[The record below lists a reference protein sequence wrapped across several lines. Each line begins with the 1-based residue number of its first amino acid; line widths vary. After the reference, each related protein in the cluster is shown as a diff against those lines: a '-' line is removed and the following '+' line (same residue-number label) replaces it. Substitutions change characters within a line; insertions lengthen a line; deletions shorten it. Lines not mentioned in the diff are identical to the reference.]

1 LFRYTWRS
9 LKALLRDWN
18 SIFLRSFVFP
28 SYWHAAAV
36 LDRGIKYLLTYP
48 MRIFLAE
55 DEPGISG
62 FIKDGLEEEGFAV
75 DISTNG
81 REALEMV
88 RYNLDDYDIILLDWM
103 LPGVSGIDICRSIRK
118 ENKEVPIIFL
128 TAKDTVDDTVF
139 GLEAGANDYL
149 KKPFAF
155 EELLAR
161 IRVLLR
167 NKTGAQNIFEAGDI
181 RLDLE
186 AHQVTKNGRPID
198 LTQKEF
204 ALLEY
209 LLRNKGKVC
218 RRTRIIEKIWDI
230 HFDKDTSVIDVF
242 INGLRKKLDRQ
253 GTGSFVQTIRGV
265 GYRVNDDV

>member
-1 LFRYTWRS
+1 
-9 LKALLRDWN
+9 
-18 SIFLRSFVFP
+18 
-28 SYWHAAAV
+28 
-36 LDRGIKYLLTYP
+36 

-55 DEPGISG
+55 DEAAIAG
-62 FIKDGLEEEGFAV
+62 FLKEGLEEEGFAV
-75 DISTNG
+75 DVAING
-81 REALEMV
+81 KVALEMAMM
-88 RYNLDDYDIILLDWM
+88 NLNEYDIMLLDWM
-103 LPGVSGIDICRSIRK
+103 MPGVSGIEICRAVRK
-118 ENKEVPIIFL
+118 ENKTIPIIFL

-167 NKTGAQNIFEAGDI
+167 NKAGEQTIFETGNLVLNTD
-181 RLDLE
+181 
-186 AHQVTKNGRPID
+186 AHTVTKSGVLIE

-209 LLRNKGKVC
+209 LLRNKGKVS
-218 RRTRIIEKIWDI
+218 RRSRIIEKIWDI

-242 INGLRKKLDRQ
+242 INSLRKKLD
-253 GTGSFVQTIRGV
+253 TKNAPSFIQTIRGV
-265 GYRVNDDV
+265 GYRVNDN

>member
-1 LFRYTWRS
+1 
-9 LKALLRDWN
+9 
-18 SIFLRSFVFP
+18 
-28 SYWHAAAV
+28 
-36 LDRGIKYLLTYP
+36 
-48 MRIFLAE
+48 
-55 DEPGISG
+55 
-62 FIKDGLEEEGFAV
+62 
-75 DISTNG
+75 
-81 REALEMV
+81 
-88 RYNLDDYDIILLDWM
+88 
-103 LPGVSGIDICRSIRK
+103 SIRK
-118 ENKEVPIIFL
+118 KNTSVPVIFL

-139 GLEAGANDYL
+139 ALEAGANDYL

-167 NKTGAQNIFEAGDI
+167 NKSGEQHIFEAGNI
-181 RLDLE
+181 QLNTE
-186 AHQVTKNGRPID
+186 AHQVTKNGLPVE

-242 INGLRKKLDRQ
+242 INALRKKLD
-253 GTGSFVQTIRGV
+253 TGEKESFIQTIRGV
-265 GYRVNDDV
+265 GYRVNSEP

>member
-1 LFRYTWRS
+1 
-9 LKALLRDWN
+9 
-18 SIFLRSFVFP
+18 
-28 SYWHAAAV
+28 
-36 LDRGIKYLLTYP
+36 

-55 DEPGISG
+55 DETAIAG
-62 FIKDGLEEEGFAV
+62 FLKKGLEEEGFAV
-75 DISTNG
+75 DVALNG
-81 REALEMV
+81 RTALEMV
-88 RYNLDDYDIILLDWM
+88 LSNLNEYDIILLDWM
-103 LPGVSGIDICRSIRK
+103 LPGVSGIEICRSIRK
-118 ENKEVPIIFL
+118 ENNSIPVIFL

-167 NKTGAQNIFEAGDI
+167 NKTGEQTVFKTGNIVLNTEVHI
-181 RLDLE
+181 
-186 AHQVTKNGRPID
+186 VTRNGETID

-218 RRTRIIEKIWDI
+218 RRSRIIEKIWDI

-242 INGLRKKLDRQ
+242 INALRKKLD
-253 GTGSFVQTIRGV
+253 TKNTASFIQTIRGV
-265 GYRVNDDV
+265 GYRVNDL

>member
-1 LFRYTWRS
+1 
-9 LKALLRDWN
+9 
-18 SIFLRSFVFP
+18 
-28 SYWHAAAV
+28 
-36 LDRGIKYLLTYP
+36 
-48 MRIFLAE
+48 MRILLAE
-55 DEPGISG
+55 DESAIAG
-62 FIKDGLEEEGFAV
+62 FIKEGLEEEGFAV
-75 DISTNG
+75 DVAGNG
-81 REALEMV
+81 RQALTMAMDFIDE
-88 RYNLDDYDIILLDWM
+88 YDIYLLDWM
-103 LPGVSGIDICRSIRK
+103 LPGVSGIEICRSIRK
-118 ENKEVPIIFL
+118 ENKTVPIIFL

-139 GLEAGANDYL
+139 ALESGANDYL

-167 NKTGAQNIFEAGDI
+167 NKDGEQNIFKKEDI
-181 RLDLE
+181 NLNTE
-186 AHQVTKNGRPID
+186 VHQVTKAGLPVE

-242 INGLRKKLDRQ
+242 INSLRKKLDSP
-253 GTGSFVQTIRGV
+253 GKESFIQTIRGV
-265 GYRVNDDV
+265 GYRVNEHS

>member
-1 LFRYTWRS
+1 
-9 LKALLRDWN
+9 
-18 SIFLRSFVFP
+18 
-28 SYWHAAAV
+28 
-36 LDRGIKYLLTYP
+36 

-55 DEPGISG
+55 DETAIAG
-62 FIKDGLEEEGFAV
+62 FLKEGLEEEGFAV
-75 DISTNG
+75 DLATNG
-81 REALEMV
+81 RNAFEMV
-88 RYNLDDYDIILLDWM
+88 MTNLNEYDIILLDWM
-103 LPGVSGIDICRSIRK
+103 MPGVSGIEICRAIRK
-118 ENKEVPIIFL
+118 ENKTIPVIFL

-161 IRVLLR
+161 IKVLLR
-167 NKTGAQNIFEAGDI
+167 NETGEQNIFETGSIVLNTD
-181 RLDLE
+181 
-186 AHQVTKNGRPID
+186 AHLVTNDGQSIE

-218 RRTRIIEKIWDI
+218 RRSRIIEKIWDI

-242 INGLRKKLDRQ
+242 INSLRKKLDIKDSA
-253 GTGSFVQTIRGV
+253 SFIQTIRGV
-265 GYRVNDDV
+265 GYRVNDN

>member
-1 LFRYTWRS
+1 
-9 LKALLRDWN
+9 
-18 SIFLRSFVFP
+18 
-28 SYWHAAAV
+28 
-36 LDRGIKYLLTYP
+36 
-48 MRIFLAE
+48 MRILLVE
-55 DEPGISG
+55 DETGIAG
-62 FIKDGLEEEGFAV
+62 FLKEGLEEEGFSV
-75 DISTNG
+75 DVANNG
-81 REALEMV
+81 KQGLDMALANINE
-88 RYNLDDYDIILLDWM
+88 YDIFLLDWM
-103 LPGVSGIDICRSIRK
+103 LPGMSGIEICRGIRK
-118 ENKEVPIIFL
+118 ENKTVPIIFL

-139 GLEAGANDYL
+139 GLEMGANDYL

-167 NKTGAQNIFEAGDI
+167 NKTGEQTIFEAGDI
-181 RLDLE
+181 VLNTEVHL
-186 AHQVTKNGRPID
+186 VTKNSQAVD

-242 INGLRKKLDRQ
+242 INALRKKLDQ
-253 GTGSFVQTIRGV
+253 SGKESFIQTIRGV
-265 GYRVNDDV
+265 GYRVNDNT

>member
-1 LFRYTWRS
+1 
-9 LKALLRDWN
+9 
-18 SIFLRSFVFP
+18 
-28 SYWHAAAV
+28 
-36 LDRGIKYLLTYP
+36 
-48 MRIFLAE
+48 MRILIAE
-55 DEPGISG
+55 DESAISG
-62 FIKDGLEEEGFAV
+62 FIKEGLEEEGFAV
-75 DISTNG
+75 DVAGNG
-81 REALEMV
+81 RQALEMAM
-88 RYNLDDYDIILLDWM
+88 DYIDEYDLYLLDWM
-103 LPGVSGIDICRSIRK
+103 LPGLSGIEICRSIRK
-118 ENKEVPIIFL
+118 ENKTVPIIFL

-139 GLEAGANDYL
+139 ALESGANDYL

-167 NKTGAQNIFEAGDI
+167 GKEGAHNVFEKDDI
-181 RLDLE
+181 ILDTE
-186 AHQVTKNGRPID
+186 AHQVTKGSVPVE

-242 INGLRKKLDRQ
+242 INSLRKKLDTA
-253 GTGSFVQTIRGV
+253 GKESFIQTVRGV
-265 GYRVNDDV
+265 GYRVNDH